1 MEADVAFTD
10 CAEDCVR
17 NGVAED
23 IGIGVSVQ
31 ALVMR
36 NGHAAED
43 EWATVGEAVD
53 IVADAGGWQE
63 GGGHEGV
70 RY

>member
-1 MEADVAFTD
+1 
-10 CAEDCVR
+10 
-17 NGVAED
+17 VAED

-36 NGHAAED
+36 NGHASED

-53 IVADAGGWQE
+53 IVADAGGWQ
-63 GGGHEGV
+63 GGSGHGRV
-70 RY
+70 RC